1 MSLKQPTPNQNDTFD
16 VNLLK
21 SFDICT
27 NNVGGVWGAVL
38 VHFLVRKL
46 STIITEHALLER
58 ERGKRK
64 QQDGHTGHRA
74 AKLST
79 TRGGSTITTIE
90 RTNPKSASKRV
101 KSNMHLSCSFDGNM
115 IIEIQQILK

>member
-1 MSLKQPTPNQNDTFD
+1 MSLKRPTPNQNDTFD

-79 TRGGSTITTIE
+79 TGGLNNHHH
-90 RTNPKSASKRV
+90 RKNQPKISVQKGDIQHASV
-101 KSNMHLSCSFDGNM
+101 MF
-115 IIEIQQILK
+115 I